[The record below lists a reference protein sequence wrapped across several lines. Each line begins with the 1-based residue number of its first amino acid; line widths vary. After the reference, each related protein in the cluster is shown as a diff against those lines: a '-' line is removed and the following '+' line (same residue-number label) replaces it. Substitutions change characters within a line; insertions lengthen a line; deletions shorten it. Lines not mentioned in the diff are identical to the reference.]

1 MVSIRST
8 VDVLVSSLYE
18 TGALPDELTE
28 LVNLITERSH
38 LDQAARGAVVR
49 NLYPANKV
57 PKEALLNV
65 LGCLG
70 HGELK
75 PSLAIQALMLRW
87 LVMAYNVLEDPGL
100 LSQAYAV
107 LFNLLDTAALRQA
120 FEDIAGCLFC

>member
-1 MVSIRST
+1 M
-8 VDVLVSSLYE
+8 VSSLYD

-28 LVNLITERSH
+28 LVNLITKPSH
-38 LDQAARGAVVR
+38 LDQATRGALVR

-87 LVMAYNVLEDPGL
+87 LVMAYNVFEDPGL

-107 LFNLLDTAALRQA
+107 LFNLLDTAALRYA
-120 FEDIAGCLFC
+120 FEDVAGCFFY